1 MTDKGAKKSQIMGR
15 AKATA
20 LSALM
25 VSASTGAMAQVPP
38 ASATP
43 EMRMAAAK
51 APEKSAATVRITEP
65 GQSAVTRRV
74 SLGSGKT
81 LVVELP
87 ADARDVIV
95 GNPKNADVVMRTPR
109 RAFVVAGEPG
119 ETNAFFL
126 DAQGRQILNLEL
138 KIGRDGGALEEVLS
152 RLAPNAKVKIETV
165 GKNVYL
171 YGTAPDAATA
181 DRALQIARAYV
192 EQPERAHSFITI
204 EGQEQVLL
212 RVRVVEMQRTLL
224 KQLGFNLDASNFLNQ
239 LVGEDDFFN
248 ISTSY
253 GYSVAGSALSGL
265 SGSAGT
271 AKTVL
276 QPESVAVLSPFG
288 GSYNPAGGLTGVG
301 GYQQNSDG
309 TVRYGAGKLVT
320 SDKTSASVQAFERA
334 GLMRTLAEP
343 NLTAVSGE
351 SAKFLAGGEFPVPV
365 AQDRDGAISVTFKP
379 YGVGLGFTPIVMSKG
394 RISLRVSTEVSELS
408 NDGAVRLGDRAITN
422 ANGQVI
428 DVVRG
433 LTIPALNVRRA
444 ETTVEMP
451 SGGSLMMAGL
461 IRESS
466 KQAIEGI
473 PGAKDLP
480 VLGSLFRSRDFFNN
494 ETELVVI
501 ITPYLVKPTTLDK
514 LKTPADGVQ
523 NPNDLEAILLGR
535 LNAKAKSSGDQ
546 KGIKGPFGFKLD

>member
-1 MTDKGAKKSQIMGR
+1 MSALL
-15 AKATA
+15 
-20 LSALM
+20 LSASS
-25 VSASTGAMAQVPP
+25 SAFAQMPP
-38 ASATP
+38 ASASSLKL
-43 EMRMAAAK
+43 AAA
-51 APEKSAATVRITEP
+51 EKPSVDTRISEP
-65 GQSAVTRRV
+65 GRTSVSRSV
-74 SLGSGKT
+74 SLGTGKT
-81 LVVELP
+81 LIVELP
-87 ADARDVIV
+87 ADVRDVIV
-95 GNPKNADVVMRTPR
+95 GNPKVAEVVMRTTR
-109 RAFVVAGEPG
+109 RAFIVGGSPG
-119 ETNAFFL
+119 ETSAFFL
-126 DAQGRQILNLEL
+126 DSSGRQILNLEL
-138 KIGRDGGALEEVLS
+138 KVGRDSGALEEVIG
-152 RLAPNAKVKIETV
+152 RLTPSAKIKVETV

-171 YGTAPDAATA
+171 YGTAPDASTA

-192 EQPERAHSFITI
+192 EEPKFAQSFISI

-248 ISTSY
+248 ISSSY
-253 GYSVAGSALSGL
+253 GYSIAGAALSGL
-265 SGSAGT
+265 SGKAGT

-276 QPESVAVLSPFG
+276 QPESVSVLSPLG
-288 GSYNPAGGLTGVG
+288 GSYDPAGGLTGVA
-301 GYQQNSDG
+301 GYQLNSDG
-309 TVRYGAGKLVT
+309 SVKYGAGKLV
-320 SDKTSASVQAFERA
+320 SSSKTEASIQAFERA

-365 AQDRDGAISVTFKP
+365 AQDREGGISVSFKP
-379 YGVGLGFTPIVMSKG
+379 YGVGLGFTPIVLSKG
-394 RISLRVSTEVSELS
+394 RISLRVSTEVSELT
-408 NDGAVRLGDRAITN
+408 NEGAVRLGDRPIVNADGEIT
-422 ANGQVI
+422 

-461 IRESS
+461 IRETS

-473 PGAKDLP
+473 PGAKDIP
-480 VLGSLFRSRDFFNN
+480 VLGTLFRSRDFFNN

-501 ITPYLVKPTTLDK
+501 ITPYLVKAVTMDK

-523 NPNDLEAILLGR
+523 TASDLETILFGR
-535 LNAKAKSSGDQ
+535 LNKKSKKPEGADGD
-546 KGIKGPFGFKLD
+546 KGLKGPFGFKLD

>member
-1 MTDKGAKKSQIMGR
+1 MTNRRKKTSRMIAS

-20 LSALM
+20 LSALIA
-25 VSASTGAMAQVPP
+25 SASTSAMAQVPP
-38 ASATP
+38 ASASSLRLTSAS
-43 EMRMAAAK
+43 EK
-51 APEKSAATVRITEP
+51 APATARITEP
-65 GQSAVTRRV
+65 GQSAVSRRV
-74 SLGSGKT
+74 NLGSGKT

-87 ADARDVIV
+87 TDARDVIV
-95 GNPKNADVVMRTPR
+95 GNPKNADIVMRTPR

-138 KIGRDGGALEEVLS
+138 KISRDGDALAEVIS
-152 RLAPNAKVKIETV
+152 RLAPQAKVKVETV

-171 YGTAPDAATA
+171 YGTAPDASTA

-192 EQPERAHSFITI
+192 ELPERAQSFITV

-248 ISTSY
+248 VTTSY

-265 SGSAGT
+265 SGNAGT

-276 QPESVAVLSPFG
+276 QPESVAVLSPYAG
-288 GSYNPAGGLTGVG
+288 NYDPAGGLTGVG
-301 GYQQNSDG
+301 GYQLNSDG
-309 TVRYGAGKLVT
+309 TVKYGAGKLVT
-320 SDKTSASVQAFERA
+320 TDKTSASIQAFERA

-365 AQDRDGAISVTFKP
+365 AQDKDGAISVTFKP
-379 YGVGLGFTPIVMSKG
+379 YGVGLGFTPVVMSKG

-422 ANGQVI
+422 SAGQIV

-433 LTIPALNVRRA
+433 LTIPALSVRRA

-466 KQAIEGI
+466 KQAIEGL
-473 PGAKDLP
+473 PGAKDIP

-523 NPNDLEAILLGR
+523 NPTDLEAILLGR
-535 LNAKAKSSGDQ
+535 LNARAKSSGDG